1 MIPVKVVQ
9 FLQERANIG
18 VAGTRD
24 VNLVP
29 CGHRVCGW
37 QVGAAGRTLTAFI
50 PDSSAPRLLEEV
62 RDHGPI
68 AITFEEVGT
77 HETYQ
82 VKGRYV
88 SHRPVGPA
96 ELEIASRGRE
106 RFVKGLRSQLPDER
120 MAALVRASIP
130 APGVAVEIDVQEV
143 FVQTPGPGAGARI
156 APPSDTARS
165 TT

>member
-1 MIPVKVVQ
+1 MIPAKVVH
-9 FLQERANIG
+9 FLEERASIG
-18 VAGTRD
+18 IAGTRD
-24 VNLVP
+24 GNLVP

-37 QVGAAGRTLTAFI
+37 QVGAAGRTLTALI
-50 PDSSAPRLLEEV
+50 PDSSVPRLLEDV

-68 AITFEEVGT
+68 AATFEEIGT

-96 ELEIASRGRE
+96 DIEIANRARE
-106 RFVKGLRSQLPDER
+106 RFAKGLRSQMPDEQ
-120 MAALVRASIP
+120 MAALVKASIP
-130 APGVAVEIDVQEV
+130 APGVAVEIEVQEV

-156 APPSDTARS
+156 APPPDAERS
-165 TT
+165 AT